1 MAAFNRYIRKA
12 NNAPHH
18 YVSKTLQFPNDRGS
32 TLCAQYCPKPIMA
45 VIAAA
50 LFWPTL
56 WWNQLMKSKKKGA
69 VQRNWWHDHSHDF
82 ASH

>member
-1 MAAFNRYIRKA
+1 
-12 NNAPHH
+12 
-18 YVSKTLQFPNDRGS
+18 
-32 TLCAQYCPKPIMA
+32 MA